1 MFAGT
6 SSNPSL
12 VQNLYQN
19 RCLTHVTSPC
29 GEKSCCCLKSHKSQW
44 IFLDSQLVY
53 HDISYHSS
61 PVDQKNRLFQP
72 TYPIETVVHSS
83 KFLFNLILSI
93 RFFVFVKVNLA
104 IINQGYIP
112 FNHHFAW
119 WNLHFSGWKH
129 VKTIFFWVKSACWT
143 HFSLSRA
150 PGAPPRFRFARRARR
165 ASQGSGGSIGAAVP
179 ATLVAQHGQGDR
191 GKRP

>member
-1 MFAGT
+1 MYRNVWDHVLMTQCDVHWSDFLFCGNPIFASEILTGCSPNPMFPWAT
-6 SSNPSL
+6 NPHAKCWQYLIQILCHSNSVGILHPNICWLHQSLFLWMESQCRRVKILKSHVCWHVLKSL

-93 RFFVFVKVNLA
+93 RFL
-104 IINQGYIP
+104 
-112 FNHHFAW
+112 
-119 WNLHFSGWKH
+119 
-129 VKTIFFWVKSACWT
+129 
-143 HFSLSRA
+143 SL
-150 PGAPPRFRFARRARR
+150 
-165 ASQGSGGSIGAAVP
+165 
-179 ATLVAQHGQGDR
+179 
-191 GKRP
+191 

>member
-1 MFAGT
+1 MLAFYILTFVGSINLYSCGWNLNVDELRYLNLMFAGT

-119 WNLHFSGWKH
+119 
-129 VKTIFFWVKSACWT
+129 
-143 HFSLSRA
+143 
-150 PGAPPRFRFARRARR
+150 
-165 ASQGSGGSIGAAVP
+165 
-179 ATLVAQHGQGDR
+179 
-191 GKRP
+191 